1 MTRGV
6 AHPPEFRAQVVAAVL
21 AGTSINQAARNFGID
36 KATVSEWCSRAHVPT
51 VPTIKTETDAE
62 LIMRYF
68 RTAIRS
74 MIVQAEV
81 FGDELYCR
89 AQEADKLAIAHGVL
103 GDKFAGIATTAAA
116 LGLIAAASGPLEL
129 PEPDRDIETGSAS
142 AAPGAAD
149 DDR

>member
-21 AGTSINQAARNFGID
+21 AGMGINEAARQYGID

-51 VPTIKTETDAE
+51 IPTVKTETDAE

-74 MIVQAEV
+74 MITQAEV
-81 FGDELYCR
+81 FGDEQYCR
-89 AQEADKLAIAHGVL
+89 RQDADKLAIAHGVL

-116 LGLIAAASGPLEL
+116 LGLIAPAPGALELGEPDASFESGPA
-129 PEPDRDIETGSAS
+129 D